1 MKKYLVFLKDM
12 SGLRDTQQEAE
23 DEAADSAYRGGR
35 DYVVAEVT
43 IVKVAHSIRNIEMED
58 VVSD

>member
-12 SGLRDTQQEAE
+12 RGLVDSQQEAE
-23 DEAADSAYRGGR
+23 AEAADAAYRNGR

-43 IVKVAHSIRNIEMED
+43 IVKVAHPIRNIKMEEPE
-58 VVSD
+58 VG

>member
-1 MKKYLVFLKDM
+1 MKKYMTFPKDM

-23 DEAADSAYRGGR
+23 DEAANRAFGLGR

-43 IVKVAHSIRNIEMED
+43 IVKVAHPVRNIEIQD
-58 VVSD
+58 PDDD